1 MPPIQP
7 TPAQAKVLRWLQN
20 QTVTAREMRIRET
33 ERERSGEP
41 PAPQV
46 YQKMHRNA
54 VLRRQLQNAA
64 LAGGVPQTW
73 LDHVRER
80 AGKGIRWRP
89 ELYLRI
95 PEPVDR
101 DHLLAVLT
109 TDVHRLRQHIATA
122 VGYAHIGAARE
133 AGTATSFDR
142 NLRTL
147 WARTAAVTALLTTDT
162 DKIEQVWGHIPDW
175 KTAAAST
182 LATTGPETLAQ
193 RWRSLAR
200 EDTSSHKHQADV
212 LAAAGLT
219 TDNAP
224 IPTPST
230 LVPQLRSLLYYEESL
245 PPHPGQHVGHTIDA
259 ALDAMHPCSADD
271 SFNAPATDQSA
282 FGGPYPTGSWVAD
295 AEPMPDHQGPCAP
308 DTAYDL

>member
-1 MPPIQP
+1 MPPISP
-7 TPAQAKVLRWLQN
+7 TPAQVKVLRWLQN
-20 QTVTAREMRIRET
+20 QTVAAREMRMRET

-41 PAPQV
+41 PAPRV

-54 VLRRQLQNAA
+54 VLRHELQNAA
-64 LAGGVPQTW
+64 LAGGVPRTW

-89 ELYLRI
+89 DLYLRI

-122 VGYAHIGAARE
+122 VGYAHLGAARE
-133 AGTATSFDR
+133 AGTATAFDR

-162 DKIEQVWGHIPDW
+162 DEIRRVWGRIPDW

-182 LATTGPETLAQ
+182 LVTTPPEVLAQ
-193 RWRSLAR
+193 RWRSVAR
-200 EDTSSHKHQADV
+200 EDTSSYKHQADV

-219 TDNAP
+219 TDSAP
-224 IPTPST
+224 ILASSD
-230 LVPQLRSLLYYEESL
+230 LVPHIRNLLYYKERL
-245 PPHPGQHVGHTIDA
+245 PLHPGQHKGHTIDA
-259 ALDAMHPCSADD
+259 ALDAMHPPGADD
-271 SFNAPATDQSA
+271 PFDAPATDQSA
-282 FGGPYPTGSWVAD
+282 MGRSYPAGSWAAD
-295 AEPMPDHQGPCAP
+295 AELMPGHQGPCAP
-308 DTAYDL
+308 GTAYDL